1 MIFLVD
7 LMKEDTHSGELI
19 STWQLLKSSSVT
31 EEPFRKVERAPKS
44 RESQPHRLSLVSFL
58 KLNNHDGRLTSLFLL
73 KLSSVILEKEAK
85 ILKWNHET
93 VKEREEREKKVKKIP
108 ILSGK
113 EASPQSAK
121 DNEVTSAGSVKVSG
135 IVQAQKDRG

>member
-1 MIFLVD
+1 MTGEEEMFGFYLNDLIFLVD
-7 LMKEDTHSGELI
+7 LMKEDIHSGELI

-58 KLNNHDGRLTSLFLL
+58 KFNNHDGRVTSLFQL

-85 ILKWNHET
+85 
-93 VKEREEREKKVKKIP
+93 
-108 ILSGK
+108 
-113 EASPQSAK
+113 
-121 DNEVTSAGSVKVSG
+121 
-135 IVQAQKDRG
+135 